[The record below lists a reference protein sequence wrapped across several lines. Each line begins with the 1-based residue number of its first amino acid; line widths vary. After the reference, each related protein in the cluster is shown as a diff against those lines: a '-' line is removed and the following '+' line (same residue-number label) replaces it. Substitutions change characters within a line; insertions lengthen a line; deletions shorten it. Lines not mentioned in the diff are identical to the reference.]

1 MKLSECNPF
10 VRTTEIQPAIL
21 EGCGLRKAYDYRIF
35 YVLSGSGKFITKDET
50 VELSPKSLIY
60 LAPSIGYTFDG
71 KMKVI
76 VINFDVT
83 RNASEKRKPICP
95 PQQAYFNKMNV
106 FDDTV
111 IDELGT
117 KVIIDNGLFY
127 EKDLLNLLECFLSS
141 NQFSDALTSAI
152 LKNIL
157 SHIAINIS
165 TTVNSEV
172 ALAEKI
178 YSYIRLNS
186 STIKSND
193 DIASVLG
200 YHPVYLGTV
209 FKKITGKNLH
219 YAIFEERIRL
229 SCKWLTQTTRSIEDI
244 AISTGFSSR
253 SHFCTVFKEYTGV
266 SPLKY
271 RANQLHNN

>member
-50 VELSPKSLIY
+50 IELKPQSLVF
-60 LAPSIGYTFDG
+60 LAPAVGYTFDG
-71 KMKVI
+71 KMKVV

-83 RNASEKRKPICP
+83 RNASDKRKPICP
-95 PQQAYFNKMNV
+95 PQQAFFNPANV

-117 KVIIDNGLFY
+117 KVIIDNALYF
-127 EKDLLNLLECFLSS
+127 EKDLINLVEVFLS
-141 NQFSDALTSAI
+141 NNKFSDSLTSAI

-172 ALAEKI
+172 LLAEKV
-178 YSYIRLNS
+178 YSYIRLNAS
-186 STIKSND
+186 KIKSND
-193 DIASVLG
+193 DIANTLG

-219 YAIFEERIRL
+219 HAIFEERIRL

-244 AISTGFSSR
+244 AFSTGFSSR
-253 SHFCTVFKEYTGV
+253 SHFCTVFKEHTGV

-271 RANQLHNN
+271 RSNQLHNK